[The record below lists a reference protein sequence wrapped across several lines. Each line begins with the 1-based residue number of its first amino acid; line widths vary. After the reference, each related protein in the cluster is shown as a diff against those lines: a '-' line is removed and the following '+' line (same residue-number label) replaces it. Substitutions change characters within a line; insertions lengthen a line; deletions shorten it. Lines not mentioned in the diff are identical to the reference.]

1 MDLEKKFH
9 SIFKWNTIGSIFFEA
24 MHIGYQFLLLK
35 ILGYSVYGLMGSVFS
50 ILYLTIYLSDLG
62 LMTSLPTFANV
73 FTQSKSNFKKYFRQY
88 VTPNIFFLIIGIF
101 ISLFF
106 YGSFFSANKSLLPPL
121 YLVIS
126 LLIFESVRMFL
137 RFFLHTQFKNKAVI
151 VLELSLMVLYV
162 TSVLLPYYISG
173 VPITITKVIG
183 LYLVNSIVSVACFIF
198 ITIRL
203 YKKLPEKEL
212 VPYEHFKRKS
222 THARFFNH
230 ATHIGKHLISGEFLV
245 PLFAIHFGLKQ
256 AGLLKLA
263 SIVAHSIK
271 AFFKAAINFSGNA
284 FLSNLKNKPLES
296 RISAFYTLFKKLNVI
311 IYFIFIVLLI
321 NFHPLVSQARTPGNR
336 SAFIYLFMFITI
348 TLIQQLCVAYE
359 QFYIVENAAHRL
371 FFIKAFE
378 FIMFYIVV
386 GLSKH
391 LYPNT
396 TLLSIV
402 CIQIISFAL
411 LALNAYAKW
420 KIKPNLKINPK
431 FILKTV
437 LFGTL
442 VFLLI
447 KSL

>member
-1 MDLEKKFH
+1 
-9 SIFKWNTIGSIFFEA
+9 
-24 MHIGYQFLLLK
+24 MHITYQFALLK
-35 ILGYSVYGLMGSVFS
+35 ILGSSRYGLMGSIFS
-50 ILYLTIYLSDLG
+50 ILYLTIYLSDMG

-73 FTQSKSNFKKYFRQY
+73 FTQSKSNFRKYFKRY
-88 VTPNIFFLIIGIF
+88 VTPNILFLTIGII
-101 ISLFF
+101 ISMAF
-106 YGSFFSANKSLLPPL
+106 YSSFWKANSTLLPPL
-121 YLVIS
+121 FLVIS
-126 LLIFESVRMFL
+126 LLIFEAIRMFL
-137 RFFLHTQFKNKAVI
+137 RFFLHTQFKNKAVV
-151 VLELSLMVLYV
+151 VLELSLMILYV
-162 TSVLLPYYISG
+162 ASVLLPYYVSNI
-173 VPITITKVIG
+173 PITITKVIG
-183 LYLVNSIVSVACFIF
+183 LYLFNSVLSVACFIF

-203 YKKLPEKEL
+203 YKKLPQKEL

-263 SIVAHSIK
+263 SIVAHSTK

-296 RISAFYTLFKKLNVI
+296 RISAFYTLFKKLNKI
-311 IYFIFIVLLI
+311 IFFIFIILLI
-321 NFHPLVSQARTPGNR
+321 NFHPLVSQAKTTGNR
-336 SAFIYLFMFITI
+336 SALIYLFMFITI

-371 FFIKAFE
+371 FLIKVFE
-378 FIMFYIVV
+378 FIMFYIVI

-391 LYPNT
+391 FYPNT

-402 CIQIISFAL
+402 CIQIIGFGL

-420 KIKPNLKINPK
+420 KIKLIFKIETK

-437 LFGTL
+437 LFGSL
-442 VFLLI
+442 IFLLI